1 LRSSIGLIEGFSR
14 FVLLVGHGST
24 SENNPY
30 ESALDC
36 GACGGNHG
44 IVNAR
49 VLAQIANKSAVREG
63 LRGQGIDIPDDTW
76 FVPAFHNTT
85 TDCIQLHDMDLLPPS
100 HLVYVDRLSSN
111 LQSATRLS
119 AAERMPTLEP
129 ENAGIDPAKAYR
141 NAQRNASDWSQVR
154 PEWGLSRNIGC
165 VIGRR
170 HLTEQMDM
178 EGRVFLQSYDYSID
192 PKGRLLENILS
203 GALVVGQWINMEH
216 YFSTVDNEHYGSGSK
231 VYHNVAGRFGV
242 MTGNLSDLR
251 TGLPAQ
257 TVLKDGL
264 PYHEP
269 MRLLT
274 FIDAP
279 FDLARRAIESV
290 VQVKNLVYNGW
301 VRMAIVDP
309 ETGICHLYEDGG
321 WRQQT
326 MGAADTSE
334 EFKELAA

>member
-1 LRSSIGLIEGFSR
+1 
-14 FVLLVGHGST
+14 
-24 SENNPY
+24 
-30 ESALDC
+30 
-36 GACGGNHG
+36 
-44 IVNAR
+44 
-49 VLAQIANKSAVREG
+49 
-63 LRGQGIDIPDDTW
+63 
-76 FVPAFHNTT
+76 
-85 TDCIQLHDMDLLPPS
+85 
-100 HLVYVDRLSSN
+100 
-111 LQSATRLS
+111 
-119 AAERMPTLEP
+119 
-129 ENAGIDPAKAYR
+129 
-141 NAQRNASDWSQVR
+141 
-154 PEWGLSRNIGC
+154 
-165 VIGRR
+165 
-170 HLTEQMDM
+170 
-178 EGRVFLQSYDYSID
+178 
-192 PKGRLLENILS
+192 
-203 GALVVGQWINMEH
+203 
-216 YFSTVDNEHYGSGSK
+216 
-231 VYHNVAGRFGV
+231 

-326 MGAADTSE
+326 MGTADTSE